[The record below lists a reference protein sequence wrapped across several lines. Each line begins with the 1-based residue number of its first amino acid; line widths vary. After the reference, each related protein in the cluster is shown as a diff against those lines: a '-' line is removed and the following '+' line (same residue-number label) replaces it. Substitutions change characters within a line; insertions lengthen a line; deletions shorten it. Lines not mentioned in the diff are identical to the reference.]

1 MPMVQA
7 KCENCGGILAVDS
20 DLKAANCPFCGTAYI
35 VQDSINYYNSTVNI
49 DNSSIAN
56 VRANVVNINDERT
69 SEGRLKA
76 ADAYM
81 QINKFDEALRE
92 YKEVTRLTPH
102 NYRGWQGMIEAF
114 TCRFGRRIRTR
125 DDIRTLEDYGRSVRT
140 FSSDEQSKDI
150 LQKLADYIEAQR
162 VQNRQEKTCLVQ
174 RIEQTQGEVNAL
186 RAREKELN
194 RQMNAVNKSV
204 DRKSQKI
211 AASENSQSAKEAT
224 TFLALFFFI
233 SGLMLLMISVM
244 IKVLLWFGIVSI
256 VLSILV
262 VSSGFRKKRNVKKLA
277 RREDNISNK
286 SENLRRELIK
296 QESRLSS
303 LKKTLETYE

>member
-56 VRANVVNINDERT
+56 VQANVVNINDERT

-125 DDIRTLEDYGRSVRT
+125 GDIRTLEDYGRSVRT

-162 VQNRQEKTCLVQ
+162 VQNRQEKAYLVQ
-174 RIEQTQGEVNAL
+174 QIEQTQGEVNAL
-186 RAREKELN
+186 RAREKELKKQISDIDKTVN
-194 RQMNAVNKSV
+194 RKTKKINTAVNSK
-204 DRKSQKI
+204 
-211 AASENSQSAKEAT
+211 AAKNMAT
-224 TFLALFFFI
+224 FTTLFFVIMGIMFLFF
-233 SGLMLLMISVM
+233 GMIS
-244 IKVLLWFGIVSI
+244 KTLLWLGVICI
-256 VLSILV
+256 VLAVLEA
-262 VSSGFRKKRNVKKLA
+262 SSVLRKQISVNKLA
-277 RREDNISNK
+277 SRENNISNK
-286 SENLRRELIK
+286 SMDLRRELIK

-303 LKKTLETYE
+303 QKRTLETYE